1 MTARRIAFLTIGLAA
16 MATMASAQSQGT
28 KTTTETKTEIK
39 GGKDL
44 TVTGCVERGTGT
56 EFLLTGIRQ
65 KDGRGPT
72 RYSLVTKDDMSKHVG
87 HRVEIHGK
95 AVTEGEGTVTVQS
108 KTKTEVGNNPA
119 QETKTTTEGTS
130 GVLPIP
136 YLSVGT
142 IETRSS
148 SCN

>member
-1 MTARRIAFLTIGLAA
+1 MTARRIAVLTIGLAA

-44 TVTGCVERGTGT
+44 TVTGCVERGAGT
-56 EFLLTGIRQ
+56 DFLLTGIRQ
-65 KDGRGPT
+65 NDGRGPT

-95 AVTEGEGTVTVQS
+95 AVTESDGTVTVQS

-119 QETKTTTEGTS
+119 QETKTTTQGTS
-130 GVLPIP
+130 GVLAIP

-142 IETRSS
+142 IEMRSTT
-148 SCN
+148 CN

>member
-1 MTARRIAFLTIGLAA
+1 MTARRNVVLTLGLVAIGTVVA
-16 MATMASAQSQGT
+16 AQSQGT
-28 KTTTETKTEIK
+28 KTTTSTKTEIK
-39 GGKDL
+39 GGQDL
-44 TVTGCVERGTGT
+44 TVTGCVAKGPGTD
-56 EFLLTGIRQ
+56 FLLTVVRQ
-65 KDGRGPT
+65 NGERGPT
-72 RYSLVTKDDMSKHVG
+72 RYSLVTKDDLSKYVG

-95 AVTEGEGTVTVQS
+95 AVTDGHGTVTVES

-119 QETKTTTEGTS
+119 QETKTTTQGTS